1 MSVSSSLYHAQS
13 MSQTT
18 PSQPLQQAISN
29 SNQQPQQQP
38 SLHEYLSELVSKRVA
53 TIKYL
58 RRAHE
63 GNTHWFN
70 TILLTK
76 NDLSSIY
83 PNMKMQ
89 RRSCNFYMLG
99 VSLGT
104 ILDIMNTS
112 DYVKALG
119 QLLNEYEYH
128 INDHSKQKMKNIFRK
143 ARGKDDVAY
152 TDGGEYGHLMLP
164 HVPFDLDYFET
175 FYTLTDILVEAYQ
188 KLLIGSE
195 GCNQAYF
202 ELVLK
207 CDSKL
212 KKIFTLVTKE
222 LDSVARNAIKEE
234 LKLIDPLSNSN
245 RIPIDFEGA
254 DVV

>member
-1 MSVSSSLYHAQS
+1 MVQA
-13 MSQTT
+13 T
-18 PSQPLQQAISN
+18 PSQQQQQQQHLQQGGGIN
-29 SNQQPQQQP
+29 NNNNNNNQQQP

-53 TIKYL
+53 TIRYL

-76 NDLSSIY
+76 GDLSSIY
-83 PNMKMQ
+83 PNIKMQ

-104 ILDIMNTS
+104 ILDIMNTA

-128 INDHSKQKMKNIFRK
+128 TNDHSKQKMKNIFRK
-143 ARGKDDVAY
+143 ARGKDDGGY
-152 TDGGEYGHLMLP
+152 SDNGEYTHLLLP

-175 FYTLTDILVEAYQ
+175 FFTLTDILIEGYQ

-207 CDSKL
+207 CDNKL

-222 LDSVARNAIKEE
+222 LDTVARNAIKEE

-245 RIPIDFEGA
+245 RIPPIDFEGA